1 MEEKAKALRKEQA
14 AAKNEERQDTL
25 EADMQ
30 SHTGDKHT
38 PIYTHTEPKHVAADA
53 EQQSKAQKI
62 EHWNRAEARTQAHIK
77 ALSNQKKLSFMRG
90 IANAFAFRG

>member
-1 MEEKAKALRKEQA
+1 MEEKAKALTKEQA
-14 AAKNEERQDTL
+14 AAKDEERQDAL

-38 PIYTHTEPKHVAADA
+38 PIY
-53 EQQSKAQKI
+53 
-62 EHWNRAEARTQAHIK
+62 K

>member
-14 AAKNEERQDTL
+14 AAKNEERQDAL

-38 PIYTHTEPKHVAADA
+38 PIYTHTEPKHGAADA
-53 EQQSKAQKI
+53 AQQSKAQKI